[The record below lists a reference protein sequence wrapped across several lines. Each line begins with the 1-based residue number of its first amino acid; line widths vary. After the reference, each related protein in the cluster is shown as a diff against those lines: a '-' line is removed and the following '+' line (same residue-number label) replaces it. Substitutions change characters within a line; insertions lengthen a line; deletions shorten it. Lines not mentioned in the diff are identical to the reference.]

1 MPLKIATPEIQA
13 ALNAYLA
20 ANEEEAHAMSVKTE
34 LQNQFRRI
42 AATREGL
49 LILATWRGQPVVVQ
63 QGITGQ
69 IFLTET
75 DERAG

>member
-34 LQNQFRRI
+34 LQDQFRRI
-42 AATREGL
+42 AATRGPAHPCNLERSASSGS
-49 LILATWRGQPVVVQ
+49 AGHN
-63 QGITGQ
+63 G
-69 IFLTET
+69 T
-75 DERAG
+75 DFSNRNR